1 MAVVVR
7 IIMVSTSSVYL
18 LLSDRCV
25 VLACTNIKCELAE
38 EEENPIVV
46 VNGRKSTNSSSRSLV
61 VVGRAQVK
69 SLRQVLRWHTT
80 AV

>member
-38 EEENPIVV
+38 EENPIVV

-69 SLRQVLRWHTT
+69 SLWQVLRWHTT